1 MGERSSPEVKRRPD
15 SLAADREVMG
25 ATETDCRTEEGIT
38 VGLIDSVITVARV
51 LAKRDLS
58 TPAVLEALR
67 DLRTDSDVASLL
79 REESCQA
86 G

>member
-1 MGERSSPEVKRRPD
+1 M
-15 SLAADREVMG
+15 A
-25 ATETDCRTEEGIT
+25 ATETDCRTEEGTT

-58 TPAVLEALR
+58 TPAVLDALR

-79 REESCQA
+79 REESCQP

>member
-1 MGERSSPEVKRRPD
+1 MV
-15 SLAADREVMG
+15 ADREVMG
-25 ATETDCRTEEGIT
+25 ATETDCRTEEGTT
-38 VGLIDSVITVARV
+38 VGLIDSMITLGRV

-58 TPAVLEALR
+58 TLAVLEALR